1 MTSQVNS
8 CVDVDVRDKVMVI
21 TIDRPEA
28 RNAIDLATAEALQL
42 AMQRLDADQNV
53 AVGVLTGSGGT
64 FSAGMD
70 LKAFLRGEARPTLE
84 GSGFAGFVE
93 TPPRKPLI
101 AAVEGSALGGGFE
114 IVLACDLIVAA
125 RSATFGLP
133 EVKRGLVAG
142 AGGLMRL
149 PRKVP
154 QSLATELALTGRKL
168 PAEEAH
174 AVHLVSLL
182 VDDGQAV
189 DRAVQLGQ
197 QIAENA
203 PLAVQASKRIIAD
216 SRLWSDDEEFKLQQ
230 QISRPLSTTSD
241 AREGATAFAEKR
253 RPVWTGM

>member
-1 MTSQVNS
+1 MTSRVSS
-8 CVDVDVRDKVMVI
+8 CVDIDVREKVMVI

-42 AMQRLDADQNV
+42 AMQRLDADPNV

-64 FSAGMD
+64 FCAGMD
-70 LKAFLRGEARPTLE
+70 LKAFLKGERPTLN

-93 TPPRKPLI
+93 APPRKPLI
-101 AAVEGSALGGGFE
+101 AAVEGFALGGGFE

-154 QSLATELALTGRKL
+154 QPLAMELALTGRRL
-168 PAEEAH
+168 TAEEAH
-174 AVHLVSLL
+174 AVHLVSRL

-189 DRAVQLGQ
+189 DRAVELAQE
-197 QIAENA
+197 IAENA
-203 PLAVQASKRIIAD
+203 PLAVQASKRILAD
-216 SRLWSDDEEFKLQQ
+216 SRLWPDDEEFELQR

-253 RPVWTGM
+253 RPVWTGT

>member
-1 MTSQVNS
+1 MTSRLSS
-8 CVDVDVRDKVMVI
+8 CVDVDIRDKVMVI

-28 RNAIDLATAEALQL
+28 RNAIDLATAEALQR
-42 AMQRLDADQNV
+42 AMRRLDADQRV
-53 AVGVLTGSGGT
+53 AAGVLTGSGGT
-64 FSAGMD
+64 FCAGMD
-70 LKAFLRGEARPTLE
+70 LKAFLKGERPTLD

-93 TPPRKPLI
+93 TPPNKPLI
-101 AAVEGSALGGGFE
+101 AAVEGFALGGGFE
-114 IVLACDLIVAA
+114 IALACDLIVAA

-154 QSLATELALTGRKL
+154 QPLAMELALTGRRL
-168 PAEEAH
+168 TAEEAH
-174 AVHLVSLL
+174 AVHLVSRL

-189 DRAVQLGQ
+189 DRAVQLAQ
-197 QIAENA
+197 EIAENA
-203 PLAVQASKRIIAD
+203 PLAVQASKRILAD
-216 SRLWSDDEEFKLQQ
+216 SRLWTDDEEFELQR

-253 RPVWTGM
+253 RPVWTST

>member
-1 MTSQVNS
+1 MTSRANGPVNIA
-8 CVDVDVRDKVMVI
+8 VREKVMVL

-28 RNAIDLATAEALQL
+28 RNAIDVATAEALHL
-42 AMQRLDADQNV
+42 AMQRLDADPAV
-53 AVGVLTGSGGT
+53 TVGVLTGSGGT

-70 LKAFLRGEARPTLE
+70 LKAFLRGERPTLE
-84 GSGFAGFVE
+84 GAGFAGFVGA
-93 TPPRKPLI
+93 PPRKPLI
-101 AAVEGSALGGGFE
+101 AAVEGFALGGGFE
-114 IVLACDLIVAA
+114 IVLACDLVVAA

-154 QSLATELALTGRKL
+154 QPLAMELALTGRRL
-168 PAEEAH
+168 TAEEAH
-174 AVHLVSLL
+174 AVHLVSRL

-189 DRAVQLGQ
+189 DCAVQLAQ
-197 QIAENA
+197 EIAENA
-203 PLAVQASKRIIAD
+203 PLAVQASKRILVE
-216 SRLWSDDEEFKLQQ
+216 SRLWTDDEEFDLQR

-253 RPVWTGM
+253 RPAWTGT